1 MIVEHLIAD
10 TFGTFIGKHHQRL
23 RITKQQETMIEAPLL
38 HLRSVQI
45 LSNGISVSADALEA
59 CCEQGIP
66 IFFMDAL
73 GRCYA
78 SVYAAGLG
86 ATVLTRRQQLLAYTD
101 ERGLM
106 IAKAVTTA
114 KLHNQ
119 AATLKYMAKNR
130 KETAPEVYRE
140 LRLTADEIR
149 DAQGEIADLQAENI
163 EAVRD
168 IIMGIEGRAGHR
180 YWSAV
185 RMIVP
190 EGYGWT
196 SRQHRGA
203 SDPVNSLLNYGYG
216 ILYTRIEQALVLA
229 GLDPYAGFLH
239 ADRPGKPSLVL
250 DLIEEFRQALV
261 DRVVFGLVARGFKV
275 EQYNDGKLSM
285 ETRRVLTE
293 HLLAHFDSTMRYD
306 GKRFPLRIIVQS
318 QARRMAAYFRGESD
332 HYLPFEGEW

>member
-10 TFGTFIGKHHQRL
+10 TFGTFIGKHNQRL
-23 RITKQQETMIEAPLL
+23 RITKQQETLVEAPLL

-45 LSNGISVSADALEA
+45 INNGISVSADALEV

-66 IFFMDAL
+66 FFFMDAQ

-86 ATVLTRRQQLLAYTD
+86 ATVLTRRKQFLAYDD
-101 ERGLM
+101 ERGLA
-106 IAKAVTTA
+106 IAKAVTLS

-130 KETAPEVYRE
+130 KESAPEIYNE

-149 DAQGEIADLQAENI
+149 DARGQI
-163 EAVRD
+163 EALGGNRIEDVRD
-168 IIMGIEGRAGHR
+168 IIMGIEGNAGQR

-185 RMIVP
+185 RLIIP
-190 EGYGWT
+190 DTYEWT
-196 SRQHRGA
+196 TRQHRGA
-203 SDPVNSLLNYGYG
+203 KDPVNSLLNYGYG
-216 ILYTRIEQALVLA
+216 ILYTRTEQALVLA

-250 DLIEEFRQALV
+250 DFIEEFRQVVV
-261 DRVVFGLVARGFKV
+261 DRVVFGLVARSFKID
-275 EQYNDGKLSM
+275 QHDDGKLTI
-285 ETRRVLTE
+285 ETRRSLVE
-293 HLLAHFDSTMRYD
+293 HLLVHLDSNMRYD
-306 GKRFPLRIIVQS
+306 GKRFPLRTIIQS
-318 QARRMAAYFRGESD
+318 QARRMAAFLRGESST
-332 HYLPFEGEW
+332 YRPFEGEW